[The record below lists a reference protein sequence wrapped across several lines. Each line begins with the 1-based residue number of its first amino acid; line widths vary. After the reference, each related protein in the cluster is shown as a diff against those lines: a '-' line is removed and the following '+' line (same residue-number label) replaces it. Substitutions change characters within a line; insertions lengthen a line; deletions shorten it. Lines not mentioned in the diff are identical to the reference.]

1 MTVLRE
7 HLSAWAVVALLA
19 GAALLAWGPAGT
31 RDSGQ
36 TLACNER
43 AAAPHALRLPRADA
57 WTPDAV
63 LAGLPEATPAGDA
76 YELSEARSMER
87 YRGGVP
93 VVRFAA
99 SLSDPAP
106 EAGEF
111 C

>member
-7 HLSAWAVVALLA
+7 QLSAWAVVALLA

-43 AAAPHALRLPRADA
+43 TAAPHALRLPRADA

-63 LAGLPEATPAGDA
+63 LAGLPETAPAGDA
-76 YELSEARSMER
+76 FELAEARSMER
-87 YRGGVP
+87 YRGNAP
-93 VVRFAA
+93 VVRFVA
-99 SLSDPAP
+99 SLSDPAL
-106 EAGEF
+106 EASEL